1 VLIFLCVVLN
11 AEIVQT
17 IKLRAEKPPPK
28 QHIYFF
34 PNASATAK
42 KIKELFL
49 PTAQN
54 FDYI

>member
-1 VLIFLCVVLN
+1 MLK
-11 AEIVQT
+11 IVQT
-17 IKLRAEKPPPK
+17 IKLRAEKPPRK

-34 PNASATAK
+34 SNASTNAK

-49 PTAQN
+49 PTAQK